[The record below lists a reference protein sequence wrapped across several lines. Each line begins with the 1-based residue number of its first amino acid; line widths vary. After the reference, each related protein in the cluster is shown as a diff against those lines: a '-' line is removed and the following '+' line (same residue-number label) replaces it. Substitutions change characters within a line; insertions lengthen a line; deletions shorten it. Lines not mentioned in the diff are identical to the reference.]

1 MKRKPQDIRSY
12 FNKRRSE
19 NQVNNKAGLLVGVS
33 DLPAQATIVISVLAT
48 KLPWPLLICSMHY
61 YSDGI

>member
-1 MKRKPQDIRSY
+1 MY
-12 FNKRRSE
+12 
-19 NQVNNKAGLLVGVS
+19 KAGLLVGVS
-33 DLPAQATIVISVLAT
+33 DLPAAQATIVISVLAT